1 LDLPLVSSCPPS
13 SHDKHKTKNN
23 KTDLPTLS
31 FTATLNKVSYE
42 DNQIQ
47 VTIRRLLTS
56 FWVDL
61 TAVNI
66 RVTSGNVYLSG
77 TLRRMTHDHR
87 EMLPGQLKR
96 LDLSIRS
103 LRDVRAV
110 YYNFDNLSYSV
121 YGTWLSVTKEAIEL
135 NESDLPPE
143 APKTDS

>member
-1 LDLPLVSSCPPS
+1 MVDWR
-13 SHDKHKTKNN
+13 NN
-23 KTDLPTLS
+23 KTDLPTLP
-31 FTATLNKVSYE
+31 FTASLNKVSYE

-61 TAVNI
+61 TAVNS

-87 EMLPGQLKR
+87 EMVPGQLKR

-110 YYNFDNLSYSV
+110 YYNFENLSYSV
-121 YGTWLSVTKEAIEL
+121 YGTWTPLTKDAIEIKA
-135 NESDLPPE
+135 EDLPTTSPPD
-143 APKTDS
+143 APKTGS

>member
-1 LDLPLVSSCPPS
+1 MI
-13 SHDKHKTKNN
+13 
-23 KTDLPTLS
+23 
-31 FTATLNKVSYE
+31 FATRIDKVSYE

-66 RVTSGNVYLSG
+66 RVTNGNVYLSG

-110 YYNFDNLSYSV
+110 YYNFDNLTYSV
-121 YGTWLSVTKEAIEL
+121 FGTWMPVKIEPI
-135 NESDLPPE
+135 EIDDHDLPPD
-143 APKTDS
+143 ASKPDV